1 MLPSFRFGCPL
12 VFCIFVSLT
21 VLSNFANAID
31 PVRPGDKIEVLYLGS
46 WLPGE
51 VLEYKKGQA
60 RVRYTFVTP
69 TEGIFSLDKMRF
81 PNDEGTWM
89 VWRDSTG
96 QFQVEARLIGRTQT
110 HVKLRKEDGNTIEV
124 PIAKLADS
132 LRAKLEK
139 VATREKELVD
149 AALVRVGDEVEV
161 ISFST
166 WYPGTVKKIS
176 PTGAVVSYTDSFGK
190 QEKEVEYAKMRYPNG
205 EGPWTDWIDSTGN
218 HRIKA
223 RYITH
228 DETHVELLAESGK
241 RIRLAREK
249 LAESIESQ
257 LALRPILT
265 RRPDEVDFDMSKV
278 DYSNIPSWTDF
289 GSKSPEVLSTS
300 LSLEAASPDP
310 TIHEMT
316 MTSIPNNLGS
326 IDLVVAAGG
335 DEGWIALGTS
345 PAKDGPKQ
353 PASLHWF
360 STKSR
365 TLQPGPKFFEGEI
378 LLGYSPSQNR
388 LLTAEGLDLSG
399 SATRFCTYRLS
410 PGDKTAKAEWKWSV
424 PKLSFFSSK
433 NDLTARFVGEDRVL
447 LGYGATVTLFDLKK
461 KEAFM
466 QFRPPT
472 PKSTSVPTVDTSAPI
487 NSRGWSWST
496 RTPANPSPRTITTSL
511 GTSAEMDVTC

>member
-1 MLPSFRFGCPL
+1 MDGLARFDRTVPGGSSFSRSHTNTRQTAKGRREHDRG
-12 VFCIFVSLT
+12 
-21 VLSNFANAID
+21 AN
-31 PVRPGDKIEVLYLGS
+31 R
-46 WLPGE
+46 
-51 VLEYKKGQA
+51 
-60 RVRYTFVTP
+60 
-69 TEGIFSLDKMRF
+69 
-81 PNDEGTWM
+81 
-89 VWRDSTG
+89 
-96 QFQVEARLIGRTQT
+96 
-110 HVKLRKEDGNTIEV
+110 
-124 PIAKLADS
+124 KLADS

-410 PGDKTAKAEWKWSV
+410 RATKQPKPNGNGRCQSYPSSRRRMISRPDLSAKIESSSATAPRS
-424 PKLSFFSSK
+424 PSS
-433 NDLTARFVGEDRVL
+433 T
-447 LGYGATVTLFDLKK
+447 
-461 KEAFM
+461 
-466 QFRPPT
+466 
-472 PKSTSVPTVDTSAPI
+472 
-487 NSRGWSWST
+487 
-496 RTPANPSPRTITTSL
+496 
-511 GTSAEMDVTC
+511 